1 MKFRLQKIAIKSI
14 RVRGNHRP
22 LVKKKLPVIAESMDA
37 IGLKTPITVRKA
49 KKGNG
54 DYVLVAGQ
62 HRLEAANSL
71 GWDEIDCMVV
81 AGRKIDRQL
90 WTEAENLHRAG
101 LTALQRAKA
110 IQRWERLLKERETG
124 EDKILKGGHQP
135 GDKGLSKT
143 AKRLGVTRETV
154 RRSRGLASLSPK
166 AEKAAETT
174 GLDRNEFALLKV
186 AKQPTSSGQV
196 KKVHELAKKRK
207 RNPFL
212 PLNEIKQFN
221 ALKKAFL
228 PPPKF
233 IKAWNAGSIA
243 VRRKFG
249 KTCLNPTKKLAERPA
264 LDDAW

>member
-1 MKFRLQKIAIKSI
+1 MKALVQKIPIKDI
-14 RVRGNHRP
+14 KVVGKHRP
-22 LVKKKLPVIAESMDA
+22 LVEKKLPVITDSLDK

-49 KKGNG
+49 KKGNSG
-54 DYVLVAGQ
+54 YVLVAGR
-62 HRLEAANSL
+62 HRLEAAKSL

-166 AEKAAETT
+166 AEKAAEAT
-174 GLDRNEFALLKV
+174 GLDRNESALLKV

-212 PLNEIKQFN
+212 PLDEIKQFK
-221 ALKKAFL
+221 ALKRAFANA
-228 PPPKF
+228 PKF
-233 IKAWNAGSIA
+233 KKAWNDASA
-243 VRRKFG
+243 VVRQKFVKTVLKPNSKPRK
-249 KTCLNPTKKLAERPA
+249 
-264 LDDAW
+264 

>member
-49 KKGNG
+49 
-54 DYVLVAGQ
+54 
-62 HRLEAANSL
+62 
-71 GWDEIDCMVV
+71 
-81 AGRKIDRQL
+81 
-90 WTEAENLHRAG
+90 
-101 LTALQRAKA
+101 
-110 IQRWERLLKERETG
+110 
-124 EDKILKGGHQP
+124 
-135 GDKGLSKT
+135 
-143 AKRLGVTRETV
+143 
-154 RRSRGLASLSPK
+154 
-166 AEKAAETT
+166 
-174 GLDRNEFALLKV
+174 
-186 AKQPTSSGQV
+186 
-196 KKVHELAKKRK
+196 
-207 RNPFL
+207 
-212 PLNEIKQFN
+212 NEIKQFN